1 MKDIDSIST
10 LNEQS
15 KDQLLDSSSVEP
27 SIQNKNHQN
36 VIQAHEAQGSAKRK
50 SYIKKKKKQRQGRKS
65 RDFTIQED
73 QKLLG
78 FILTF
83 GPKFKI
89 IQRKMSGRPL
99 NILKNRYY
107 RDLRYRWD
115 EVLGEE
121 FAHLNE
127 MKINLIP
134 DEILKNPPF
143 DPDLSKIMMDM
154 MNQMQNII
162 TKCLN

>member
-1 MKDIDSIST
+1 MKNQNSIAT

-15 KDQLLDSSSVEP
+15 KDQQSYSSIVEP
-27 SIQNKNHQN
+27 SIQYNNHQN
-36 VIQAHEAQGSAKRK
+36 MTINQEDYRSLQRK
-50 SYIKKKKKQRQGRKS
+50 SNMKNQKKKRQGRKS
-65 RDFTIQED
+65 RNFTIQED

-78 FILTF
+78 FILKY
-83 GPKFKI
+83 GPKFKL

-115 EVLGEE
+115 EVLGTE
-121 FAHLNE
+121 FIHLNE
-127 MKINLIP
+127 KKVDMVT
-134 DEILKNPPF
+134 DEIWKNSPL
-143 DPDLSKIMMDM
+143 DPDLSKIMMNM
-154 MNQMQNII
+154 VTKLQNVI

>member
-1 MKDIDSIST
+1 MKDNDSIST
-10 LNEQS
+10 LNEQL
-15 KDQLLDSSSVEP
+15 KDQLLDSSTLEP

-36 VIQAHEAQGSAKRK
+36 MIQTHEVQGSMKRK
-50 SYIKKKKKQRQGRKS
+50 SYIKKQKKKRQGRKC

-78 FILTF
+78 FILMF
-83 GPKFKI
+83 GPKFKT
-89 IQRKMSGRPL
+89 IQRRMSGRPL

-127 MKINLIP
+127 IKTDLIP

-143 DPDLSKIMMDM
+143 DPDLSKIMMNM
-154 MNQMQNII
+154 MNQMQNVI